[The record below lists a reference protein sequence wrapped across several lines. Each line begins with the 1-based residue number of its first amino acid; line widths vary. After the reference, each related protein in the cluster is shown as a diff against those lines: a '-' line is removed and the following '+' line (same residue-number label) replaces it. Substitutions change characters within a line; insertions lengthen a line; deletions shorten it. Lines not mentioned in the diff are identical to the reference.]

1 MVLLQSEF
9 CDKKPMRKTLYTL
22 LLPIIVCSCTGQ
34 EDKEEEYAGRMLNAA
49 RTLMTEGN
57 YVAAKDSIL
66 AMRETFP
73 TAFKARATGI
83 IVMDS
88 IELLAAQDT
97 LAIMDS
103 TLRAEQEILKND
115 GDIMPNI
122 TGNARMCS
130 ISNNVSTNWGPKSN
144 FICAR

>member
-1 MVLLQSEF
+1 
-9 CDKKPMRKTLYTL
+9 
-22 LLPIIVCSCTGQ
+22 
-34 EDKEEEYAGRMLNAA
+34 
-49 RTLMTEGN
+49 
-57 YVAAKDSIL
+57 
-66 AMRETFP
+66 
-73 TAFKARATGI
+73 
-83 IVMDS
+83 MDS

-103 TLRAEQEILKND
+103 TLRAEQEILKNWKLKSD